1 MSSET
6 EIPSRLTGVESA
18 PGQPHQVWGIDPPTK
33 VSTPQPNNPGVRSG
47 RGKGSPQRAQLVR
60 RVLPLSGR
68 ALPTSPSPLQTPG
81 HLPTGTMWCGVS
93 PAWLWGL

>member
-1 MSSET
+1 MKLK
-6 EIPSRLTGVESA
+6 SRHGS
-18 PGQPHQVWGIDPPTK
+18 QVWNQHLVSPTRCGASTPPTK